1 MESMNPRFFLAPT
14 PFSFNNPHNK
24 LIMQGCIICCNVPYE
39 VEIECKFH
47 SQMMCA
53 SHVSSHL
60 GFLFCRIETIEL
72 SRCHN
77 NESSRLRDLSIAV
90 DLITP
95 PHCAC
100 EITERESYVVSR
112 GTDLPLLL
120 IRTSIVA
127 LVTGL
132 GGEEFDCDLVN

>member
-1 MESMNPRFFLAPT
+1 
-14 PFSFNNPHNK
+14 
-24 LIMQGCIICCNVPYE
+24 MQGCIICCNVPYE

-47 SQMMCA
+47 SQMICA

-60 GFLFCRIETIEL
+60 GFLFCRVEIIEL
-72 SRCHN
+72 SRYH
-77 NESSRLRDLSIAV
+77 NESSRPRDLSIA

-95 PHCAC
+95 PHCVC
-100 EITERESYVVSR
+100 GMTERESYVVSR
-112 GTDLPLLL
+112 GTDLPLLF

-132 GGEEFDCDLVN
+132 GREEFDCDLVN